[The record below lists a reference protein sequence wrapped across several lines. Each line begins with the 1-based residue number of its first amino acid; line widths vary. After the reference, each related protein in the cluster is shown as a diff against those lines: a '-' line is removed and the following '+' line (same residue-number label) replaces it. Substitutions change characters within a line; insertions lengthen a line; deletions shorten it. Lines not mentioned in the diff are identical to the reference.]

1 VSGRDDARHG
11 PGAAGEGRPDSD
23 DGDASRLD
31 IAIVGMAGRF
41 PGARDLGTFWANLR
55 DGVESLVDFDDDA
68 LRAAGV
74 PDAMLRDPL
83 YVRRGAVLDDV
94 EGFDAALFGF
104 TPRDAAV
111 LDPQHRHFLEC
122 AWAALEDAGHAPRDF
137 GGTIGVYAGVGM
149 GSYLAFN
156 LLPDPA
162 LMASMGLFLV
172 RHTGND
178 KDFLATRVSY
188 ELDLTGPSVNVQT
201 ACSTSLVAVHLAV
214 QALLNGETDMAL
226 AGGATIELPH
236 RRGYLYK
243 EGEILSRDGRCR
255 AFDAC
260 AGGTV
265 FGSGVGVV
273 VLRRLAD
280 AIADGDTIRA
290 VIRGSAINNDGASKV
305 GYLAPSVDGQARAIA
320 EALAVA
326 DVDPATI
333 GYVEAHGT
341 GTAIGDP
348 IEVAALTQAYRAH
361 TDRRQYC
368 AIGSLKPNIGHL
380 DTAAGVAGLIKTV
393 LALEHRQIP
402 PTLHFRAPNPEC
414 RFESSPFFVN
424 ATLRDW
430 APIDGVRRAAVSSLG
445 VGGTNA
451 HLIVE
456 EAPRVPARGARRR
469 TQLLLVDA
477 RTTEAVQESALDL
490 AARLEA
496 EPGLRLA
503 DVAWTLQVGRRRM
516 ARSLAVVADDAGAA
530 AAALRA
536 CGPADVIEGARD
548 GERREVAFMFAGGGA
563 QYAGMG
569 RALHAAQ
576 PVFRETLD
584 ECLRLLVPHLDA
596 DLAALLFPAPG
607 ALEVAQRELE
617 RPSRAL
623 PALFAVQYA
632 QARLWMSWGVRP
644 AAMIGHSM
652 GEYTAACLAGVLKPA
667 DALALVAFRGRLF
680 ERVPA
685 GAMVSVPLA
694 ADMLR
699 PLLGHGLSL
708 SAANAPGLSVA
719 GGPAAAIDALVER
732 LAARGVES
740 RRVHIA
746 VAAHSSMLD
755 PFLEEFG
762 RFVAGFELG
771 TPSIPIV
778 SNLTGTWLTD
788 EQARDPAY
796 WVRHLRDTVRF
807 ADGLATL
814 AVDADRV
821 LLEVGPGRT
830 LVSLARAR
838 EDDVAR
844 RVAIASM
851 PHSEEAA
858 ATSASDAMLRAVARL
873 RAAGATIDWRA
884 FHDGEARRRVPLPT
898 YPFEHRR
905 YWIDAPSASPTE
917 RAAPAGD
924 AEGAMPLEDRFHQ
937 PAWQPAPAPM
947 PPDASRARPRLLL
960 LCGGGPLDAAIRAAA
975 AEVAREVVVVEA
987 GATYETVSTGH
998 VRIRVEERADHARL
1012 FTTLA
1017 SQGARPDAIVDLLD
1031 LREAPADPEA
1041 ETSDRAFAIRLALLQ
1056 GLADADCAE
1065 DVAWVA
1071 AASHLHLLPGDD
1083 RVVPSRALALGVL
1096 TVAPQE
1102 WPGVRCT
1109 SVDVG
1114 LDRVVDRDALARRVL
1129 AEVTEPATNSRG
1141 AARIVA
1147 MRGPDRLL
1155 RGFAPTRLVPAQGTR
1170 PVLRAGGS
1178 YLVTG
1183 GLGGVGLALA
1193 EHLLSAHGAKVT
1205 LIGRRTAPGPDDP
1218 RRAQLDARAAAGGG
1232 TAGWRYLQGDVAD
1245 PERARAVV
1253 REAIESSGG
1262 LDAVFHAAGV
1272 LDDAPLLDK
1281 SLQGAR
1287 AVLGPKVAGTSAL
1300 AAALDALMPATVACP
1315 LVLFGSISA
1324 YAGLAGQVD
1333 YAAANAYLAAFAQ
1346 QRARRA
1352 GRPTIAIA
1360 WPAWREVGMTA
1371 ELERAL
1377 QGQGDDGGENAHP
1390 FLGRCV
1396 ARARGRADY
1405 LIELDA
1411 RAHWVLDEHRARG
1424 GAALLPGSAY
1434 AEIARAAFARERGLR
1449 GEDPAVTLED
1459 VAFVSPFVVGDD
1471 APRELGL
1478 TLVERDGATE
1488 FGFWS
1493 TGADGRRVEHAIGA
1507 LRATEAGR
1515 QSPFP
1520 LDTARRACEAPSA
1533 HVSGHDHHR
1542 HIAFGPRWGALAA
1555 KAIADGRV
1563 FLRLDMPREHEPEV
1577 SRFGLHPA
1585 LFDLA
1590 CGSALEL
1597 LPGYDP
1603 RTDFLVPVGFARA
1616 ELAAPLPARAWC
1628 SVSLRPTGDADN
1640 GHDLAVF
1647 DVEIADDEGRIVAA
1661 VHEFTMKRL
1670 VDRGPLEAAAAAPAR
1685 AGALR
1690 TGADERVLAAVRAT
1704 LGLGTSVADGLQALE
1719 RIVEAGGPPELAVS
1733 SRPLHVTLER
1743 LRGLSAVPAAGGA
1756 GPCTDVA
1763 AAARNPNLGR
1773 LEAALRAHPAVADA
1787 YAVAGTRR
1795 GERRVVVFVVHRPA
1809 EEATVTELRR
1819 FVKGKVDMD
1828 WVPREFVEL
1837 DALPR
1842 GARGEVDAAAL
1853 PDPFSDDDVHV
1864 APRTPTEKLIADI
1877 WQDVLGV
1884 KRVGLHDNFFDIGG
1898 HSLLAIRAITAVR
1911 RRTGAQLNQAIMVL
1925 QTLEQV
1931 ARECDLRARP
1941 A

>member
-1 VSGRDDARHG
+1 MSGRDEARHG
-11 PGAAGEGRPDSD
+11 RGAAGEGRPHGDE
-23 DGDASRLD
+23 GDASRLD

-41 PGARDLGTFWANLR
+41 PGARDLRTFWANLR

-74 PDAMLRDPL
+74 PDAVLRDPL
-83 YVRRGAVLDDV
+83 YVKRGAVLDDV
-94 EGFDAALFGF
+94 EGFDAELFGF

-122 AWAALEDAGHAPRDF
+122 AWAALEDAGHMPRDF

-255 AFDAC
+255 AFDAS

-265 FGSGVGVV
+265 FGSGAGIV

-280 AIADGDTIRA
+280 ALADGDTIRA

-326 DVDPATI
+326 DVDPETI

-341 GTAIGDP
+341 GTSIGDP

-380 DTAAGVAGLIKTV
+380 DTAAGVASLIKTV

-402 PTLHFRAPNPEC
+402 PTLHFRTPNPEC

-430 APIDGVRRAAVSSLG
+430 TPIDGVRRAGVSSLG

-456 EAPRVPARGARRR
+456 EAPRVPARSARRR

-477 RTTEAVQESALDL
+477 RTTESVQEAALDL
-490 AARLEA
+490 AAHLES
-496 EPGLRLA
+496 EPELQLA
-503 DVAWTLQVGRRRM
+503 DVAWSLQVGRRSM
-516 ARSLAVVADDAGAA
+516 SRSLVVVADVAAGA

-536 CGPADVIEGARD
+536 CGPADMLDGVRD
-548 GERREVAFMFAGGGA
+548 GVRREVAFMFAGGGA

-569 RALHAAQ
+569 RALHAAE
-576 PVFRETLD
+576 PVFREALD
-584 ECLRLLVPHLDA
+584 ECLRLIAPQLDT

-607 ALEVAQRELE
+607 EVEAAQRELE

-644 AAMIGHSM
+644 SAMIGHSM
-652 GEYTAACLAGVLKPA
+652 GEYTAACLAGVLTLA

-680 ERVPA
+680 ERVPP

-694 ADMLR
+694 ADALR
-699 PLLGHGLSL
+699 PLLGQGLSL

-719 GGPAAAIDALVER
+719 GGPVAAIDALVAR
-732 LAARGVES
+732 LAGLGIES
-740 RRVHIA
+740 RRVHIS

-755 PFLEEFG
+755 PFLDEFG
-762 RFVAGFELG
+762 RFVAGFALG

-788 EQARDPAY
+788 AQARDPAY

-814 AVDADRV
+814 ALEDDSV

-830 LVSLARAR
+830 LASLARAR
-838 EDDVAR
+838 EDEVAR
-844 RVAIASM
+844 RVAITSM
-851 PHSEEAA
+851 PHSEETGA
-858 ATSASDAMLRAVARL
+858 SASDAMLRAVGRL
-873 RAAGATIDWRA
+873 RAAGASIDWRA
-884 FHDGEARRRVPLPT
+884 FHDGEPRRRVPLPT
-898 YPFEHRR
+898 YPFEQRR
-905 YWIDAPSASPTE
+905 HWIDAP
-917 RAAPAGD
+917 AAVA
-924 AEGAMPLEDRFHQ
+924 AEGATPTGDAAAEAPLEERFHQ
-937 PAWQPAPAPM
+937 PAWQPAPPPT

-960 LCGGGPLDAAIRAAA
+960 LCGGGPLDAAVRAAA
-975 AEVAREVVVVEA
+975 TAVAREVVTVEA
-987 GATYETVSTGH
+987 GAAFETVSAGH

-1012 FTTLA
+1012 FSMLA
-1017 SQGARPDAIVDLLD
+1017 AQGARPDAIVDLLD
-1031 LREAPADPEA
+1031 LRDAPADPEA
-1041 ETSDRAFAIRLALLQ
+1041 QDPDRAFAVRLALIQ

-1071 AASHLHLLPGDD
+1071 AAAHLHLLPGDE

-1129 AEVTEPATNSRG
+1129 AEAIEPATPPRG
-1141 AARIVA
+1141 GARIVA
-1147 MRGPDRLL
+1147 LRGPDRLI
-1155 RGFAPTRLVPAQGTR
+1155 RGFAPTRLVPDAGTR
-1170 PVLRAGGS
+1170 AVLRTGGA
-1178 YLVTG
+1178 YLITG

-1193 EHLLSAHGAKVT
+1193 EHLLSAYGARVT
-1205 LIGRRTAPGPDDP
+1205 LVGRRAEPGPDDP
-1218 RRAQLDARAAAGGG
+1218 RRARLDGHAAAGSGS
-1232 TAGWRYLQGDVAD
+1232 AAWRYVQGDVSD

-1253 REAIESSGG
+1253 REAIEASGG

-1272 LDDAPLLDK
+1272 LDDAPLMDK
-1281 SLQGAR
+1281 SLVGAR
-1287 AVLGPKVAGTSAL
+1287 AVMGPKVAGTSAL
-1300 AAALDALMPATVACP
+1300 AAALDALAPGACP

-1324 YAGLAGQVD
+1324 YAGLAGQAD

-1377 QGQGDDGGENAHP
+1377 QGQGDDDEHVHP
-1390 FLGRCV
+1390 LLGRCV
-1396 ARARGRADY
+1396 ARARGRADFV
-1405 LIELDA
+1405 IELDA

-1424 GAALLPGSAY
+1424 GVALLPGSAY

-1449 GEDPAVTLED
+1449 RDDPAVTLED

-1478 TLVERDGATE
+1478 TLAERDDATE

-1507 LRATEAGR
+1507 LRTTELVR
-1515 QSPFP
+1515 RSPFP
-1520 LDTARRACEAPSA
+1520 LDEARRACEAPSA
-1533 HVSGHDHHR
+1533 RVSGHDHHR

-1555 KAIADGRV
+1555 KAIADGRA
-1563 FLRLDMPREHEPEV
+1563 FLRLDMPRAYEQEV
-1577 SRFGLHPA
+1577 SSFGLHPS

-1597 LPGYDP
+1597 LPGHDP

-1616 ELAAPLPARAWC
+1616 EIAAPLPARAWC
-1628 SVSLRPTGDADN
+1628 AVTLRPTGDAGT

-1647 DVEIADDEGRIVAA
+1647 DVQIADDEGRIVAT
-1661 VHEFTMKRL
+1661 VDEFTMKRL
-1670 VDRGPLEAAAAAPAR
+1670 VDLGPLEAAEGAPAR
-1685 AGALR
+1685 AGAAR
-1690 TGADERVLAAVRAT
+1690 TGADERVLAAVRST
-1704 LGLGTSVADGLQALE
+1704 LGLGTSVADGLDALE
-1719 RIVEAGGPPELAVS
+1719 RIVGAGGPPELAVS
-1733 SRPLHVTLER
+1733 SRPLHVVLER
-1743 LRGLSAVPAAGGA
+1743 LRGLSSAPGPGGA
-1756 GPCTDVA
+1756 GPSTGA
-1763 AAARNPNLGR
+1763 ATAPRDPNLGR
-1773 LEAALRAHPAVADA
+1773 LETALRGHPAVADA

-1795 GERRVVVFVVHRPA
+1795 GERRVVVFFVHRRA

-1842 GARGEVDAAAL
+1842 GARGEIDAAAL
-1853 PDPFSDDDVHV
+1853 PDPFSDDDGHV

>member
-1 VSGRDDARHG
+1 VSGRDDPRHG
-11 PGAAGEGRPDSD
+11 PDASGERRPDGGE
-23 DGDASRLD
+23 GDASRLD

-41 PGARDLGTFWANLR
+41 PGARDLRTFWANLR

-74 PDAMLRDPL
+74 PDAVLHDPL
-83 YVRRGAVLDDV
+83 YVKRGAVLDDV

-122 AWAALEDAGHAPRDF
+122 AWAALEDAGHVPHEF

-162 LMASMGLFLV
+162 LMGSMGLFLV

-255 AFDAC
+255 AFDAS

-265 FGSGVGVV
+265 FGSGVGIV

-280 AIADGDTIRA
+280 ALADGDTIRA

-305 GYLAPSVDGQARAIA
+305 GYLAPSVDGQARAVA

-380 DTAAGVAGLIKTV
+380 DTAAGVASLIKTV

-430 APIDGVRRAAVSSLG
+430 TPIDGVRRAGVSSLG

-456 EAPRVPARGARRR
+456 EAPQVPARSARRR

-477 RTTEAVQESALDL
+477 RTTEAVQEAALDL
-490 AARLEA
+490 AAHLES
-496 EPGLRLA
+496 EPGLALA
-503 DVAWTLQVGRRRM
+503 DVAWTLQVGRRSM
-516 ARSLAVVADDAGAA
+516 SRSLAIVADDAAAA

-536 CGPADVIEGARD
+536 CGPADVMEGARD
-548 GERREVAFMFAGGGA
+548 GVRREVAFMFAGGGA

-569 RALHAAQ
+569 RALHAAE
-576 PVFRETLD
+576 PVFREALD
-584 ECLRLLVPHLDA
+584 ECLRLLAPKLDT
-596 DLAALLFPAPG
+596 DLAALLFPGPG
-607 ALEVAQRELE
+607 EIEAAQRELE

-644 AAMIGHSM
+644 SAMIGHSM
-652 GEYTAACLAGVLKPA
+652 GEYTAACLAGVLTLA

-694 ADMLR
+694 ADALR
-699 PLLGHGLSL
+699 PLLGDGLSL

-719 GGPAAAIDALVER
+719 GGPVAAIDALVER
-732 LAARGVES
+732 LAGLGIES
-740 RRVHIA
+740 RRVHIS

-755 PFLEEFG
+755 PFLDEFG
-762 RFVAGFELG
+762 RFVAGFALG
-771 TPSIPIV
+771 SPSIPIV

-788 EQARDPAY
+788 VQARDPGY

-814 AVDADRV
+814 ALDADRV

-830 LVSLARAR
+830 LASLARAR
-838 EDDVAR
+838 EDEVAR
-844 RVAIASM
+844 RVAITSM
-851 PHSEEAA
+851 PHSEETGA
-858 ATSASDAMLRAVARL
+858 SASDAMLLAVGRL
-873 RAAGATIDWRA
+873 RAAGASIDWNA
-884 FHDGEARRRVPLPT
+884 FHDGVARRRVPLPT

-905 YWIDAPSASPTE
+905 YWIDAPAATAAE

-924 AEGAMPLEDRFHQ
+924 VEAATPLEDRFHQ
-937 PAWQPAPAPM
+937 PAWQPAPAPV

-960 LCGGGPLDAAIRAAA
+960 LCGRGPLDAAMRAAA
-975 AEVAREVVVVEA
+975 TEVAREVVIVED
-987 GATYETVSTGH
+987 GAAFETVSAGH
-998 VRIRVEERADHARL
+998 FRIRVEERADHARL
-1012 FTTLA
+1012 FSALA
-1017 SQGARPDAIVDLLD
+1017 AQGARPDAIVDLLD

-1041 ETSDRAFAIRLALLQ
+1041 EASDRPFAIRLALLQ

-1071 AASHLHLLPGDD
+1071 AAAHLHLLPGDE
-1083 RVVPSRALALGVL
+1083 RIVPSRALALGVL

-1114 LDRVVDRDALARRVL
+1114 LERVVDRDALARRVL
-1129 AEVTEPATNSRG
+1129 AEATEPATTSRG

-1147 MRGPDRLL
+1147 LRGPDRLL
-1155 RGFAPTRLVPAQGTR
+1155 RGFAPTRLAPAAGSR

-1178 YLVTG
+1178 YLITG

-1193 EHLLSAHGAKVT
+1193 EHLLSAHGARVT
-1205 LIGRRTAPGPDDP
+1205 LVGRRTAPGPDDP
-1218 RRAQLDARAAAGGG
+1218 RRVRLDARAAAGNGS
-1232 TAGWRYLQGDVAD
+1232 AAWRYLQGDVAD

-1253 REAIESSGG
+1253 REAIEASGE
-1262 LDAVFHAAGV
+1262 LDAAFHAAGV

-1300 AAALDALMPATVACP
+1300 AAALDALVPATRACP

-1324 YAGLAGQVD
+1324 YAGLAGQAD

-1371 ELERAL
+1371 ELERSL
-1377 QGQGDDGGENAHP
+1377 QGQGDAGGEHAHP

-1434 AEIARAAFARERGLR
+1434 AEIARAAFARERGLH
-1449 GEDPAVTLED
+1449 GEDRAVTLED

-1507 LRATEAGR
+1507 LRATEAASR
-1515 QSPFP
+1515 SPFP
-1520 LDTARRACEAPSA
+1520 LDAARRACEATSA
-1533 HVSGHDHHR
+1533 RVSGHDHHR

-1555 KAIADGRV
+1555 KALADGRA

-1597 LPGYDP
+1597 LPGHDP
-1603 RTDFLVPVGFARA
+1603 QTDFLVPVGFARA
-1616 ELAAPLPARAWC
+1616 EVAAPLPARAWC
-1628 SVSLRPTGDADN
+1628 AVSLRPTGSA
-1640 GHDLAVF
+1640 GGSPDLAVF
-1647 DVEIADDEGRIVAA
+1647 DVEIADDEGRIVAT
-1661 VHEFTMKRL
+1661 VDEFTMKRL
-1670 VDRGPLEAAAAAPAR
+1670 VDRVPLAAAAGAPAR
-1685 AGALR
+1685 AGAGR

-1743 LRGLSAVPAAGGA
+1743 LRELSAVPGSDGA
-1756 GPCTDVA
+1756 GPFVDAA
-1763 AAARNPNLGR
+1763 AAARDPNLGR
-1773 LEAALRAHPAVADA
+1773 LEAVLRAHPAVADA

-1809 EEATVTELRR
+1809 EDATVTELRR

-1842 GARGEVDAAAL
+1842 DARGEVDAAAL
-1853 PDPFSDDDVHV
+1853 PDPFSDDDGHV

-1911 RRTGAQLNQAIMVL
+1911 RHTGAQLNQAIMVL